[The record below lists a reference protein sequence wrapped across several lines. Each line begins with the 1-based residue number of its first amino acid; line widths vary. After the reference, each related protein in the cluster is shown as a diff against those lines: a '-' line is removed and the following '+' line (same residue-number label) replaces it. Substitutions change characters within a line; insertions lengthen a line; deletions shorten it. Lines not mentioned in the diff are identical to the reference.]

1 MKAGTQAIFDTL
13 FRRYGALAECKAD
26 ILEAYEML
34 NETFARGG
42 KLLVCGNGGSASD
55 SEHIVGELLK
65 SFAIPRP
72 VPQADRE
79 KLRQAFPEEGAWLAE
94 HLQQGLPAIALNSN
108 SVIFTAYCND
118 VEADMAFAQQVYGYG
133 RPGDVLLGIS
143 TSGNAANV
151 NHAVRVASA
160 FGLWTIGLCKEGG
173 GALTR
178 LSDCCIRV
186 PETETYAVQELH
198 LPIYHA
204 LCAAL
209 EYERFGA

>member
-1 MKAGTQAIFDTL
+1 MKAGVQAIFDTL
-13 FRRYGALAECKAD
+13 FQRYGTLHACRDD
-26 ILEAYEML
+26 ILSAYEMMY
-34 NETFARGG
+34 TAFSRGG

-72 VPQADRE
+72 VPSEDRKRLAE
-79 KLRQAFPEEGAWLAE
+79 AFPEEGTYLAD
-94 HLQQGLPAIALNSN
+94 HLQRGLPAIALNSN

-118 VEADMAFAQQVYGYG
+118 VDADMAFAQQVYGYG

-151 NHAVRVASA
+151 NQAVRVASA
-160 FGLWTIGLCKEGG
+160 FGLGTVGLCKAGG
-173 GALTR
+173 GVLTT
-178 LSDCCIRV
+178 LCDCCIRV

-198 LPIYHA
+198 LPVYHA

-209 EYERFGA
+209 EYAYFGA